1 MKSKELL
8 VFCDA
13 SEKAV
18 KRFYNYVGNRV
29 YRIHSLTTA
38 TQWSYLDGKLN
49 PADIGSRG
57 CSSLNMLGKWLEGP
71 NQLAS
76 TETQYP
82 VLLPD
87 PEVRNG
93 VVVLKISVET
103 VLSSKFVKFS
113 SWRRLVSAL
122 VVFKRAIRRFKAK
135 KSNGEELDL
144 LKTIRS
150 CLYLRQINGNHSVM
164 KSTA

>member
-29 YRIHSLTTA
+29 HRIHSLTTA
-38 TQWSYLDGKLN
+38 TQWSYVDGKLN

-87 PEVRNG
+87 PEVRNE
-93 VVVLKISVET
+93 VVVLKISVA
-103 VLSSKFVKFS
+103 VLSSKFVKVS
-113 SWRRLVSAL
+113 SWRRLVRAL

-135 KSNGEELDL
+135 NPMGKN
-144 LKTIRS
+144 KI
-150 CLYLRQINGNHSVM
+150 
-164 KSTA
+164 